1 MLSPVLAGVRMLCPA
16 TGKDRSAVDVASLAA
31 YFPQVVT
38 SEQLDSLK
46 REWLQYQA
54 QSCSGL
60 PEEVDQYWHAVSK
73 LADGSTVRFPLLGHL
88 AKALL
93 VLPHSSADV
102 ERHFSTMG
110 MEKDGLRNRMSD
122 ELLDSLMTIKCNRGS
137 TTCVNFLPTP
147 QMRAALPRHVAKAA
161 GRMTREEDMKAA
173 FCDKAEPS
181 STSREASLGSSSNQD
196 SCSQK
201 CKLND
206 DPADC
211 SRNVISGVSSGEVDS
226 DSRAHSRKA
235 ITGCH
240 GIKQAAPALKSKLW
254 RLGQVILFYFPK
266 SVSQSRLDGRS
277 VSSACTVIS
286 ALVVRSILKGS
297 LSLPNHSAPSEG
309 LY

>member
-1 MLSPVLAGVRMLCPA
+1 MLCPA

-46 REWLQYQA
+46 REWQQYQA

-110 MEKDGLRNRMSD
+110 MEKEGLRNHMSD

-173 FCDKAEPS
+173 FSDKAEPS

-226 DSRAHSRKA
+226 ESRAHSRKA

-266 SVSQSRLDGRS
+266 SVSQSR
-277 VSSACTVIS
+277 
-286 ALVVRSILKGS
+286 
-297 LSLPNHSAPSEG
+297 
-309 LY
+309 